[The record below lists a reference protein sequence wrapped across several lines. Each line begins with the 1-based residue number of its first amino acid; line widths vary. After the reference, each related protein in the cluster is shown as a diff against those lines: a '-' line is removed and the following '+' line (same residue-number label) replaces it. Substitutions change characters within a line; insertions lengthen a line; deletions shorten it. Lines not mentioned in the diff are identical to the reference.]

1 MTDIIAALRKC
12 TGGEVIDLAG
22 ASIAPPVIADF
33 AFTKPVTL
41 ANGTITGLDM
51 RRVRGFVLDRLTL
64 IAGPRLNNNAIGH
77 GSADIHVTGCTVRG
91 PDDRPIQ
98 EATCTGLS
106 LRTVEGYSI
115 TNSDFSHAQFALSL
129 QQANDGEVRGNRF
142 HDNRKDALRLI
153 GCSRVV
159 VAEND
164 FTDFYPVDTGGP
176 GDHPD
181 AIQCWNEAGMPGDDI
196 TIERNRIWRGK
207 GGPVQGIFC
216 RYYPASSGRPAFR
229 RLIVRDNIVAGAIM
243 NGIAVSGDGEVTGN
257 VVIEFADQKS
267 SIRWDAWEG
276 PIRGNQAARYIVGTK
291 DAGVPDGND
300 VLDAMSAVDAQK
312 VIDGWRTPV
321 AAPVFTPEQE
331 ARIRAIVAEYR

>member
-1 MTDIIAALRKC
+1 MTDILAALRKC
-12 TGGEVIDLAG
+12 SGGEVVDLG
-22 ASIAPPVIADF
+22 RASIAPPVIADF
-33 AFTKPVTL
+33 TFAKPVTL

-51 RRVRGFVLDRLTL
+51 RRVRGFVLDRMTL

-77 GSADIHVTGCTVRG
+77 GSADIHVTRCTVRG
-91 PDDRPIQ
+91 PDDRPVQ
-98 EATCTGLS
+98 ESTCTGLS

-115 TNSDFSHAQFALSL
+115 TDSDFTHSQFALSL
-129 QQANDGEVRGNRF
+129 QQANDGLVSGNRF

-164 FTDFYPVDTGGP
+164 FTDFYPVDTGGA

-181 AIQCWNEAGMPGDDI
+181 AIQCWTEKGMPGDDI
-196 TIERNRIWRGK
+196 TIRDNRIWRGK
-207 GGPVQGIFC
+207 GGGVQGIFC

-257 VVIEFADQKS
+257 VVIEYSDQKS
-267 SIRWDAWEG
+267 SIRWEAWEG
-276 PIRGNQAARYIVGTK
+276 PIKGNQAARYIVGTK
-291 DAGVPDGND
+291 DAGVPLGND
-300 VLDAMSAVDAQK
+300 VLDAMTADEAQK
-312 VIDGWRTPV
+312 LVDGWRALIGP
-321 AAPVFTPEQE
+321 PPFTPEQE